1 MADNPITQTD
11 QFVFFWRG
19 WPSQWVPSPFTLD
32 AVAYS
37 CCEQYMMAEKARVF
51 GDDRTLC
58 GILAATSPRKQKD
71 LGRQARG
78 FDEALWNSV
87 CRGIVFTGN
96 LAKFQQNADLRAQLL
111 DTGGR
116 VIVEA
121 SPVDCIW
128 GIGLAADN
136 PEAILP
142 DKWPGKNWLG
152 IALMQ
157 VRDALR
163 FPSAQLAPEL
173 LMQLENRK
181 RLTAKPVA
189 STIQGRQP

>member
-19 WPSQWVPSPFTLD
+19 WPSQWTPSPFMLD
-32 AVAYS
+32 GVTYS
-37 CCEQYMMAEKARVF
+37 CCEQYMMAEKARMF
-51 GDDRTLC
+51 GDDQTLST
-58 GILAATSPRKQKD
+58 ILAATSPRKQKD
-71 LGRQARG
+71 LGRQVRG
-78 FDEALWNSV
+78 FDESVWNSV
-87 CRGIVFTGN
+87 CRGVVYTGN
-96 LAKFQQNADLRAQLL
+96 LAKFRQNPDLLAKLME
-111 DTGGR
+111 TGER

-136 PEAILP
+136 PEASLP

-157 VRDALR
+157 VRDTLR

-173 LMQLENRK
+173 LKQLETRK
-181 RLTAKPVA
+181 RLPSNHVT
-189 STIQGRQP
+189 STIQWRQP